1 MLERSR
7 AIKCPSA
14 AFHLAGTKK
23 VQQVLAEPGVLER
36 CVWVGVWEMGG
47 LMFCLVESDER
58 TFTLEVMMYQPNV
71 VISFRVRSIDPIPEY
86 GKSNATLKEP
96 QNDDDDDDDDYNN
109 NNNKSPSLLFIF

>member
-36 CVWVGVWEMGG
+36 CVRVGGEGWGIDV
-47 LMFCLVESDER
+47 LPC
-58 TFTLEVMMYQPNV
+58 
-71 VISFRVRSIDPIPEY
+71 RV
-86 GKSNATLKEP
+86 
-96 QNDDDDDDDDYNN
+96 
-109 NNNKSPSLLFIF
+109 